1 MPVKRTIRIPRSLLS
16 IATVIALGL
25 TTGAVQAKEYDLPKL
40 LVIGT
45 PGTSSGSFASTNG
58 WAPVLQKDTGT
69 VPRIVPEDS
78 EAQRYRRLTDRR
90 DITMSSV
97 SAAEMRFQIEG
108 IGAYAGTSPVAQRV
122 IWHHNDTPWGFVVAG
137 DSDIKTMED
146 LKKDGVRVSQAAHSP
161 PMTTA
166 VRKALPAYL
175 GLSEDEAE
183 KLLRFVPAS
192 SYAEDRKSTRLN

>member
-1 MPVKRTIRIPRSLLS
+1 MRSFKTPRFPLS
-16 IATVIALGL
+16 MLSVATALMIGV
-25 TTGAVQAKEYDLPKL
+25 TASAAQAEDYDLPRL

-58 WAPVLQKDTGT
+58 WAPVLQKETST

-97 SAAEMRFQIEG
+97 SAAEMRFQVEG
-108 IGAYAGTSPVAQRV
+108 IGAYAGTKPVAQRV
-122 IWHHNDTPWGFVVAG
+122 VWHHNDTPWGFVVSG
-137 DSDIKTMED
+137 SSDLKTMED
-146 LKKDGVRVSQAAHSP
+146 LKKGGVRVAQAAHSP

-166 VRKALPAYL
+166 VREALPGYL
-175 GLSEDEAE
+175 GLSEQETE
-183 KLLRFVPAS
+183 
-192 SYAEDRKSTRLN
+192 